1 MATDNL
7 VLNGKSIDT
16 IDEIVENF
24 SPDDMLREF
33 RNGVLER
40 WLYNHM
46 EDEKLA
52 QVRSLS
58 AKKIDDEK
66 ALNGIIEVFGINIGN
81 AGQRLY
87 ETGMCLLEGKDGKC
101 DERLAV
107 ECLRKAANMGCA
119 DAQYQL
125 AECWNEGISKSD
137 WPGACKD
144 HNEAIS
150 LYRAAAEQGHPDAQF
165 SYGDELDNVESV
177 RWWELAAKNPRAGAA
192 CRAWAKYSLGECYA
206 EGRCG
211 VRKNIVKA
219 LELYEEATDENDRDV
234 LCWVGDKF
242 RDGEGV
248 DEDAQKAF
256 ELYSKAAKEGSL
268 EGQYWLGWCYDTGF
282 GVRENPEKARYYY
295 LKVAGAVVWSNPP
308 EICWAQYRIAEFY
321 HFGLGVPPDAGKSYE
336 WYKKSAEQD
345 YPDAQYWLG
354 WCYENE
360 FGVEPNLR
368 EAFNWYKKAA
378 EGGCA
383 AGQFALARC
392 YWNWIGCD
400 KNEDE
405 ALRWCKEAAS
415 QGYAE
420 AMFELAERYRYA
432 RDVQYDMEKAK
443 SYYQNADEAG
453 NHAAQRELGKM
464 YLNGDKDFEIIKDER
479 RAVKFFEQAT
489 DDDYP
494 DFEALRL
501 LGICYYDGVGVFC
514 ADKNKAFECYRK
526 ASGGDHP
533 DAEALRRLGNCYF
546 YGIGTDCADKKKAF
560 ECYKKAAKLF
570 DVKAMYNLSVC
581 YLEGFGVGKD
591 RKMAL
596 KWCREAA
603 SDGDEDAEQL
613 LSEICP

>member
-16 IDEIVENF
+16 LEEIVENF

-58 AKKIDDEK
+58 DKKIDDEK

-87 ETGMCLLEGKDGKC
+87 ETGMCLLEGKDGN
-101 DERLAV
+101 ERRAV
-107 ECLRKAANMGCA
+107 ECLRIAANMGCA

-321 HFGLGVPPDAGKSYE
+321 RLGRGVSENPFMAYKYYE
-336 WYKKSAEQD
+336 KSAKND
-345 YPDAQYWLG
+345 YNDAKFWLG
-354 WCYENE
+354 WCYETA
-360 FGVEPNLR
+360 FGVDFDPVLAFSWYH
-368 EAFNWYKKAA
+368 EAS
-378 EGGCA
+378 EGGSHDA
-383 AGQFALARC
+383 KF
-392 YWNWIGCD
+392 
-400 KNEDE
+400 K
-405 ALRWCKEAAS
+405 
-415 QGYAE
+415 
-420 AMFELAERYRYA
+420 LAECYRYA
-432 RDVQYDMEKAK
+432 LGVAPDEKKALDLYLESAK
-443 SYYQNADEAG
+443 HG
-453 NHAAQRELGKM
+453 NHYAQRELGKM
-464 YLNGDKDFEIIKDER
+464 YLDGDEDMSIKPNPKLAVGYLEKASKD
-479 RAVKFFEQAT
+479 
-489 DDDYP
+489 P
-494 DFEALRL
+494 DPDVEALRL
-501 LGICYYDGVGVFC
+501 LGNCYFDGVGQIC
-514 ADKNKAFECYRK
+514 EMRGEAFKCYQ
-526 ASGGDHP
+526 
-533 DAEALRRLGNCYF
+533 
-546 YGIGTDCADKKKAF
+546 
-560 ECYKKAAKLF
+560 KAAEKG
-570 DVKAMYNLSVC
+570 DAKAMFNLARC
-581 YLEGFGVGKD
+581 YQRGWGTRPDKVAAKEWAEKAVG
-591 RKMAL
+591 A
-596 KWCREAA
+596 
-603 SDGDEDAEQL
+603 GDEDVANDAERLLEQL
-613 LSEICP
+613 LAQ